1 MKTVIIIPARMA
13 SKRFP
18 NKPMALIDGI
28 PMIQRVWKQAIE
40 SNLGDTFVACSEKE
54 VFELISNLGGNAIMT
69 DPSLPSG
76 TDRVYSALKQIQN
89 YKSYESIINLQGDMP
104 LIYPEKIIKINNL
117 LIEGFDIGTL
127 ATNLTIKEEENVTE
141 DLSLEPLT
149 DYSKYKALCEEVL
162 LHERES
168 GFNVLIL
175 RPATVCGYSPRLR
188 LDLTVNIL
196 TNHAVNNRKITVFG
210 GQQRRPNIHIDD
222 ITDLYV
228 RTLQWPDDA
237 IDGKVFNVGYEN
249 HRVMEIAEI
258 VRGVVGRE
266 VEISVTPTD
275 DLRSYHISSERIKNE
290 LGFVPKFS
298 IEKAVQDLV
307 HAFRQGKIIDPL
319 DNHLYYNIKTM
330 QMLGLK

>member
-127 ATNLTIKEEENVTE
+127 ATNLTIKEEENVNITKIKVTWTKKNDIGQAEDFYKNSKGIVRNICQHVGIYSYKLESLIKFVSMSPSLNEQKFNLEQFRALDAKMSIGVSYVENFPISVDTKE
-141 DLSLEPLT
+141 DL
-149 DYSKYKALCEEVL
+149 
-162 LHERES
+162 
-168 GFNVLIL
+168 I
-175 RPATVCGYSPRLR
+175 
-188 LDLTVNIL
+188 NIE
-196 TNHAVNNRKITVFG
+196 
-210 GQQRRPNIHIDD
+210 NI
-222 ITDLYV
+222 
-228 RTLQWPDDA
+228 
-237 IDGKVFNVGYEN
+237 
-249 HRVMEIAEI
+249 
-258 VRGVVGRE
+258 
-266 VEISVTPTD
+266 
-275 DLRSYHISSERIKNE
+275 IKN
-290 LGFVPKFS
+290 K
-298 IEKAVQDLV
+298 
-307 HAFRQGKIIDPL
+307 R
-319 DNHLYYNIKTM
+319 
-330 QMLGLK
+330 